1 MNRREMLALSMGL
14 TGLAMS
20 RSWIRST
27 GLVSAAL
34 SADPNS
40 SPSLRDVASA
50 QGVVFGAAVPKEQL
64 IANRYFAGIAAQQC
78 GILVPEVELKWKAL
92 RPAPDQYDFSGADWL
107 LNFAQAHQMLFRGH
121 TLVWEQA
128 LPNWFGR
135 IVTAENAEKMMMDHI
150 ATVVRRYA
158 GRMHSWDVV
167 NEAFQIEDGRPDGLK
182 NTGWLRFIGADYI
195 ENAFHAAHQ
204 ADPNA
209 TLVYNENWLEP
220 EDAATDKKRKAVLA
234 LLTRLKKNNVPVH
247 ALGIQ
252 SHLFADTNA
261 CNESYKR
268 FLHEIS
274 DLGLGIMITEMDVRE
289 KNVPAEIGI
298 RDRIIASQYYK
309 YLSFMLQFPAV
320 KTVITWGLSDR
331 YTWITTHDP
340 RPDGIPVRPLPY
352 DAEMN
357 PKPAWDAIRDAL
369 QEARRR

>member
-14 TGLAMS
+14 AGLAVSPGWM
-20 RSWIRST
+20 RSA
-27 GLVSAAL
+27 SAEPA
-34 SADPNS
+34 SADAKPWLL
-40 SPSLRDVASA
+40 LRDIASA
-50 QGVVFGAAVPKEQL
+50 RGIVFGAALPKEQL
-64 IANRYFAGIAAQQC
+64 NTNRYFAAIAGQQC

-92 RPAPDQYDFSGADWL
+92 RPAPDQFDFSSADWL
-107 LNFAQAHQMLFRGH
+107 LEFAKSHQMMFRGH

-135 IVTAENAEKMMMDHI
+135 IVTTENANQMMVAHI
-150 ATVVRRYA
+150 ATVAGRYA
-158 GRMHSWDVV
+158 DKMHSWDVV
-167 NEAFQIEDGRPDGLK
+167 NEAVQIEDGRPDGLK
-182 NTGWLRFIGADYI
+182 NTPWLRFVGPGYI
-195 ENAFHAAHQ
+195 ETAFYAAHE
-204 ADPNA
+204 ADPHA

-220 EDAATDKKRKAVLA
+220 EDDATDKKRKAVLE

-252 SHLFADTNA
+252 SHLFAHTNA
-261 CNESYKR
+261 CNATYKR
-268 FLHEIS
+268 FLHEVS
-274 DLGLGIMITEMDVRE
+274 DLGLEVMITEMDVRE
-289 KNVPAEIGI
+289 KNVPADIAI

-320 KTVITWGLSDR
+320 KTVVTWGLSDR
-331 YTWITTHDP
+331 YTWIATHDP

-357 PKPAWDAIRDAL
+357 PKPSWEAIRNAL